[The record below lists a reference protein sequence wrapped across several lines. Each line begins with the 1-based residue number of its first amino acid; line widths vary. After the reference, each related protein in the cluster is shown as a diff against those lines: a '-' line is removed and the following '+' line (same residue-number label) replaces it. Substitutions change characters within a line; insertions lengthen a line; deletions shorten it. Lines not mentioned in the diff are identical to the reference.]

1 MGDTYLLL
9 ILAGLLVLLAA
20 AVWKLRT
27 QSDAITRQR
36 AELLQLQSE
45 LLEIK
50 RQWEAVTEEKVK
62 LMSLLSHDL
71 KGPFN
76 RIFALVQ
83 LMNFSADNL
92 TPDQREY
99 ISKIHQMA
107 TDGMGMI
114 RNLLDAR
121 KLETRAVE
129 FKPESIEL
137 DAFLHQLVKTQQAVA
152 EKKSITLSVEPGDK
166 LAVIGDRQLLQRT
179 FENLLSNA
187 IKFSPMPSAVKVG
200 YVRKAGRI
208 ETWVV
213 DEGPGITPEDQPRL
227 FKKFQA
233 LSNRPTGGESATGLG
248 LSLAKAM
255 VEKMG
260 GTVRY
265 EPGPSGRGSCFVVSM
280 PA

>member
-1 MGDTYLLL
+1 MGETYLLL
-9 ILAGLLVLLAA
+9 ILSVLVALLAVA
-20 AVWKLRT
+20 AWKLRT
-27 QSDAITRQR
+27 QSITITRRR

-45 LLEIK
+45 LLERK
-50 RQWEAVTEEKVK
+50 RQWEVVTEEKVK

-92 TPDQREY
+92 TSDQKEY

-107 TDGMGMI
+107 TDGLAMI

-121 KLETRAVE
+121 KLETRAAE
-129 FKPESIEL
+129 FRPESIEL
-137 DAFLHQLVKTQQAVA
+137 DAFLHQLVKVYQTTA
-152 EKKSITLSVEPGDK
+152 EKKSISLSVESGES
-166 LAVIGDRQLLQRT
+166 LSVIGDRHLLQRA
-179 FENLLSNA
+179 FENLLNNA

-200 YVRKAGRI
+200 YVRKGGRI
-208 ETWVV
+208 ETWFV
-213 DEGPGITPEDQPRL
+213 DEGPGITPEDQLRL

-265 EPGPSGRGSCFVVSM
+265 EPGPLGRGSCFVVSM